1 MLQGPRRGA
10 GACCRCFVDRGKL
23 KQRTEDSC
31 SPFLVPR
38 QESPSVSMW
47 VSAEYQCYTGRSLG
61 TSWFMIRYYSKL
73 FQRSLASLFSSVV
86 MEVKD

>member
-1 MLQGPRRGA
+1 MLQVPGRGT
-10 GACCRCFVDRGKL
+10 GACCWFIVDRGKL
-23 KQRTEDSC
+23 EQRTEDSC
-31 SPFLVPR
+31 SPFLALR

-73 FQRSLASLFSSVV
+73 FQRSLASLFASVV